1 MKKILFTIL
10 WYFLVNINNISADEI
25 TPNQIIP
32 DEYNNAIE
40 IWEGKKAITN
50 IFDLIKESI
59 FWLLA
64 LISIAVF
71 IFIWARLI
79 MAQWNPE
86 EFKKALMQ
94 FIYAIVWLAVIAISW
109 GAVKLVSSL
118 NF

>member
-1 MKKILFTIL
+1 MNKITFIVLSYILSIKYTFSSDIEDSIIPGNTSILENDWLWKETLTSLFT
-10 WYFLVNINNISADEI
+10 FTKD
-25 TPNQIIP
+25 
-32 DEYNNAIE
+32 
-40 IWEGKKAITN
+40 
-50 IFDLIKESI
+50 SI